1 MAWEV
6 LKVPNSNNDLLS
18 GNIAIHAAL
27 VETPDGPAI
36 FYFDGLFGVE
46 GARLFHV
53 AGRTVTPPPD
63 QDGMPTPGFHI
74 MCSGHALLGD
84 GRLLIGGG
92 VVVQDI
98 EHGGPKHDSG
108 ERRCYIYHP
117 LSNKFE
123 QVKDLNFQPDSEDNP
138 RGGGRWYPT
147 FLTLASGE
155 VFAVSGH
162 PFIGDIVNGVPD
174 STGADDYEF
183 PGDMGRRHNNNTP
196 ERYSP
201 AIDKWTL
208 LTAESSSFNNQ
219 GIDEYAR
226 VHLAPSGRVFFSTRA
241 KGNKRFYS
249 AYSGTY
255 SGPDVPAEDAAYHN
269 GSETTSVLLPILMGD
284 LNNVWVLACGATS
297 PQRINIATES
307 TQWVGAGDREKW
319 SDPGT
324 GGDAISPIR
333 NHANSVILPTGQIFI
348 SGGVGPGTE
357 SLPQGTSVRRPEI
370 YTPPIDW
377 AAGQYTNGDDT
388 PWATLPEAA
397 TVIRGYHG
405 VALLMPDGAVFTAG
419 STDSAGG
426 DTVSDGVDDNGNPTY
441 AAKNEYRIEIFK
453 PWYFDAP
460 HDSNRPTV
468 TSSSVPKS
476 IGYAYT
482 FRFNTPQANS
492 IERVVVMRCGSMT
505 HALDTDQR
513 LVGLDF
519 TKINSTTI
527 ELTIPYMPEYLPPG
541 RYMLWV
547 VDAQDRPSK
556 WAPLI
561 RIAKQKALFSVD
573 FDKFAK
579 SELDALGT
587 PATFTD
593 AVFLVYDGFLP
604 GEVTSPSRSVVWK
617 DNGNPVPGV
626 TTTLGATKYEGG
638 FDNKDI
644 AQRIVLPVDVVFSND
659 SAFDAVPDD
668 PGFRE
673 ILLKASMGPYKTEV
687 TLALTRKLNPRMR
700 HGDPHWLAIDLCAFS
715 TREGAQ
721 PFTAGL
727 ANPSDLNGAYQYIQD
742 LLKAYNKWNKNQAH
756 PFDALPTVQET
767 SHLPLYPDVDGDA
780 VFNFAVARVRFR
792 APHDVKAENV
802 RVFFRLWTTGWTAM
816 EYSTSE
822 QTGSYPR
829 TNDGAAATPLLG
841 LFGGEVNTIPCFA
854 EARKAKLTDQKDA
867 ANIQQLK
874 GIGQDELHTYYGCL
888 IDSNQDAEL
897 FPLKPTPGDA
907 GPFSG
912 DLKTIRQIMRGLHH
926 CLVAEIHYWPDDEI
940 PSFATPAS
948 SDNLAQRNLLFD
960 EAPNPGEFAT
970 HLVHFTFEL
979 KASPIPLLPMGV
991 EPVPSTSISTSAAGL
1006 PGAGRL
1012 HPDELVIDFGNLPRD
1027 SHVVFYMP
1035 QVDVDEVLRFA
1046 AQRQG
1051 PPNLS
1056 KAGDHAIRCKVTDVG
1071 FIPIPKTS
1079 TTTIAG
1085 LATVQ
1090 LPPNLV
1096 QGQKFT
1102 MVLRQVDGRKLRT
1115 IGTTQFDIRI
1125 KTRKEILPKLIRDLA
1140 ILKHIALSIPP
1151 DNRWYPVFQRYLGEL
1166 GDRVRGLG
1174 GNPDTVTPYPGVTG
1188 KPGERPGPG
1197 DRPDGD
1203 GHRGKICDLV
1213 YDCFGDFEGF
1223 VLESCDRRWFFR
1235 SCERS
1240 LEEVVRRA
1248 CNERT
1253 TVTVHVHP
1261 GERDKAVKIVVHC
1274 C

>member
-6 LKVPNSNNDLLS
+6 LKEPNSNNDLHS

-36 FYFDGLFGVE
+36 FYFDGVFGAE

-53 AGRTVTPPPD
+53 EDRTVNPSGP
-63 QDGMPTPGFHI
+63 DGMPTPGFHI

-84 GRLLIGGG
+84 GRLLIAGG
-92 VVVQDI
+92 VVDQDI
-98 EHGGPKHDSG
+98 GHAGPLHDSG

-117 LSNKFE
+117 LSNKWE
-123 QVKDLNFQPDSEDNP
+123 QVKDLNFQPNSGDNP

-147 FLTLASGE
+147 LLTLASGE

-162 PFIGDIVNGVPD
+162 PFIGDIVNNVPD
-174 STGADDYEF
+174 TTGADDYVF
-183 PGDMGRRHNNNTP
+183 PGDLSQRHNNNTP

-201 AIDKWTL
+201 GINYWTL

-219 GIDEYAR
+219 DIDEYAR

-249 AYSGTY
+249 AYTGTY
-255 SGPDVPAEDAAYHN
+255 LGPDVPAGDAAYHG
-269 GSETTSVLLPILMGD
+269 GSETTSVLLPILMSD
-284 LNNVWVLACGATS
+284 LKNVWVLTCGAAS

-307 TQWVGAGDREKW
+307 TQWVSAGNREQW

-324 GGDAISPIR
+324 GGDPLSPVR
-333 NHANSVILPTGQIFI
+333 NHANSVILPTGQIFVT
-348 SGGVGPGTE
+348 GGVGAATE
-357 SLPQGTSVRRPEI
+357 SLPQGTSIRRPEI

-377 AAGQYTNGDDT
+377 STGKYTNGNGAWDT
-388 PWATLPEAA
+388 LSDAA

-426 DTVSDGVDDNGNPTY
+426 DTVSDGVDENGNPTY
-441 AAKNEYRIEIFK
+441 APHNEYRIEIFE

-460 HDSNRPTV
+460 HDNNRPTV
-468 TSSSVPKS
+468 SSSSVPKS

-492 IERVVVMRCGSMT
+492 IERVVLIRCGSTT

-513 LVGLDF
+513 MVSLDF
-519 TKINSTTI
+519 SKINSTTI
-527 ELTIPYMPEYLPPG
+527 ELTIPYMPEHLPPG
-541 RYMLWV
+541 RYMLWII
-547 VDAQDRPSK
+547 DTQDRPSK

-561 RIAKQKALFSVD
+561 RISKQKALFSVD

-587 PATFTD
+587 PATFND

-604 GEVTSPSRSVVWK
+604 GEVTTPSRSVVWK

-626 TTTLGATKYEGG
+626 STTLGPTKYEGG
-638 FDNKDI
+638 FDNKDT
-644 AQRIVLPVDVVFSND
+644 AQRIVIPVHVVFSND
-659 SAFDAVPDD
+659 SAFDSVPED

-673 ILLKASMGPYKTEV
+673 VLLKATMGPYKIEV

-700 HGDPHWLAIDLCAFS
+700 HGDPHWLAIDLRAFS
-715 TREGAQ
+715 TRAGAQ

-727 ANPSDLNGAYQYIQD
+727 TNPSDLDGAYQYIRD
-742 LLKAYNKWNKNQAH
+742 LLKDYNKWNKNQPH

-780 VFNFAVARVRFR
+780 LFNFAVARVRFR
-792 APHDVKAENV
+792 APHDVKAHNV

-816 EYSTSE
+816 EYSTDK
-822 QTGSYPR
+822 QFGSYPR
-829 TNDGAAATPLLG
+829 DNNGAAATPRLG
-841 LFGGEVNTIPCFA
+841 LHGGEVNTIPCFA
-854 EARKAKLTDQKDA
+854 EPRKPNMTDQEDA
-867 ANIQQLK
+867 TNIQELK

-888 IDSNQDAEL
+888 IDSNQNVPL
-897 FPLKPTPGDA
+897 FPLKPDPDDPG
-907 GPFSG
+907 PYSG
-912 DLKTIRQIMRGLHH
+912 DLKTIQQIMRGLHQ
-926 CLVAEIHYWPDDEI
+926 CLVAEIHYWPDDAI
-940 PSFATPAS
+940 PNFATPAS

-970 HLVHFTFEL
+970 HLVHFTYEL
-979 KASPIPLLPMGV
+979 KASPIPFLPTPADGV
-991 EPVPSTSISTSAAGL
+991 PSTSAAGV
-1006 PGAGRL
+1006 AARL

-1027 SHVVFYMP
+1027 SVVVLYMP

-1056 KAGDHAIRCKVTDVG
+1056 KAGEHAIRCKVTDVG

-1090 LPPNLV
+1090 LPPNIV
-1096 QGQKFT
+1096 QGQKFSI
-1102 MVLRQVDGRKLRT
+1102 VLRQIDGRKLRT

-1125 KTRKEILPKLIRDLA
+1125 KTKSEILPKLTRNLA
-1140 ILKHIALSIPP
+1140 ILKHIALSIPVG
-1151 DNRWYPVFQRYLGEL
+1151 NRWYPVFQRYLGEL

-1174 GNPDTVTPYPGVTG
+1174 GNPDTVAPSPTGTG
-1188 KPGERPGPG
+1188 KPGGRPETG
-1197 DRPDGD
+1197 GD
-1203 GHRGKICDLV
+1203 GQRGKIRDLV
-1213 YDCFGDFEGF
+1213 YDCFGNFEGF
-1223 VLESCDRRWFFR
+1223 VLESCEGRWFYR

-1248 CNERT
+1248 CRERT

-1261 GERDKAVKIVVHC
+1261 GERSKPVKIVVHC